1 VRLTF
6 SFAVSDGPDGPGR
19 PDGHLYRMI
28 ITVII
33 CYHLCRKN
41 HTLIIVRNFSSDQSH
56 LHHTNKPYDI
66 NANVM
71 RQFVNDYTVYACN
84 LENNI

>member
-1 VRLTF
+1 
-6 SFAVSDGPDGPGR
+6 
-19 PDGHLYRMI
+19 MI
-28 ITVII
+28 TDII
-33 CYHLCRKN
+33 IRYHLCRKN
-41 HTLIIVRNFSSDQSH
+41 HTLIIVSNVSSDYTY